1 MPGVNEKRILLLVLA
16 AAFLVFA
23 PSLANGFALDDVAFV
38 QATGQD
44 GTPHPGIAS
53 LEAPWWYFSQLY
65 TVGTAKA
72 SFEYRPTTT
81 LSFALVY
88 NLVAKPFLPVSAEAL
103 PHHLFNVLLHVL
115 AVFLVWRWLRGLG
128 ASATVALVS
137 AGGFALC
144 GIHSEVVAGIVGR
157 ADPLGMVLGFSALRL
172 FDRGRFA
179 WAAVVMFFAFG
190 TKESALAWAP
200 FLLCHVLAKA
210 WLAGE
215 ALSLMQLVRT
225 RGASLA
231 ITLVPPLIL
240 FFVLRQIV
248 IADVAGYLPSY
259 EQNPLA
265 FVGVGARVITAT
277 ALLGLG
283 LLKCVVPFALSST
296 YGPGALPVLTSPL
309 APAFLLTVAGLGSW
323 LGLGL
328 WWRRRQPLVFLSATL
343 FLGFAFI
350 GSNIPVAVGTIFGER
365 LFYVPSLGLC
375 VLAAWGVQRLRE
387 GSPARRAAIA
397 ALLALGGWHAAVIL
411 VRNGAW
417 RDTETLLRTDADRMP
432 SSADLQAKAGYVVLA
447 SDPALARAYFERA
460 IAADPEHSGGWG
472 NLAAVQARAGD
483 LAGAEQSLRRA
494 LACKHVVH
502 SGSHAQLVEALIRI
516 LQQLGKP
523 DAAFAFCQE
532 VLASFPGHYYAR
544 LAQVDLGQARLPQD
558 AVGRMLEDA
567 ARMYPGDPR
576 FELRRGLFA
585 YEVGRLTPTDLP
597 AAAQQWQDILQ
608 RLAPPE
614 RADAVGVR
622 ARLYLGEILVSLGR
636 RADARTVL
644 EELLRDTSLTPGM
657 RARAEVAL
665 AKAR

>member
-1 MPGVNEKRILLLVLA
+1 MPALREKRILLLVLA
-16 AAFLVFA
+16 VAFLVFA

-38 QATGQD
+38 QATNQD

-53 LEAPWWYFSQLY
+53 LEPPWWYFTQPY

-81 LSFALVY
+81 LSFALAY
-88 NLVAKPFLPVSAEAL
+88 NLIARPFLPVSAEAL

-128 ASATVALVS
+128 TSATVALVS

-157 ADPLGMVLGFSALRL
+157 ADPLGMVLGFSALWL

-179 WAAVVMFFAFG
+179 WAAVAMFFAFG

-200 FLLCHVLAKA
+200 FLVCHVLAKA

-215 ALSLMQLVRT
+215 ALSLVQLART
-225 RGASLA
+225 RGAALA
-231 ITLVPPLIL
+231 ITLLPPLIL

-248 IADVAGYLPSY
+248 IADVADYLPSY

-265 FVGVGARVITAT
+265 HVGFASRAITGT

-283 LLKCVVPFALSST
+283 LLKCVAPFALSST

-309 APAFLLTVAGLGSW
+309 APAFLAAVVGLGAW
-323 LGLGL
+323 LAVGL
-328 WWRRRQPLVFLSATL
+328 WLRRRQPLLFLSATL

-365 LFYVPSLGLC
+365 LYYVPSLGVC
-375 VLAAWGVQRLRE
+375 VLAAWGVQQLRE

-432 SSADLQAKAGYVVLA
+432 SSADLQAKAGYMVLA
-447 SDPALARAYFERA
+447 TDPALARAYFERA

-472 NLAAVQARAGD
+472 NLASVQARAGD

-494 LACKHVVH
+494 LACKHVVY

-516 LQQLGKP
+516 LQQLGKT

-532 VLASFPGHYYAR
+532 ILAAFPRHYYAR
-544 LAQVDLGQARLPQD
+544 LAQVDLGQGRLPQD

-567 ARMYPGDPR
+567 VRQHPGDPR

-585 YEVGRLTPTDLP
+585 YEAGRLASVDLP
-597 AAAQQWQDILQ
+597 ATAPRWHEILQ
-608 RLAPPE
+608 MLPPPE

-622 ARLYLGEILVSLGR
+622 ARLYLGEVLVSLGR
-636 RADARTVL
+636 HADARTML
-644 EELLRDTSLTPGM
+644 AELLRDASLPPGM
-657 RARAEVAL
+657 RARAEAAL
-665 AKAR
+665 ARSR